1 MQPNTPSKE
10 VGSVRRR
17 TAVLLLILAL
27 PPAAMLMAGCNQGPP
42 PAPKKEV
49 SVIVTRPI
57 KDVVTDYQ
65 DFTGRLDALMTVD
78 IRSRVSGY
86 IVEAPFKE
94 GDYVHEGDLLF
105 QIDRRPFEAALNQ
118 AVANLNQARADENL
132 QEKNARRAHALIGS
146 NAISK
151 EDYDTMI
158 ATAEKSKAT
167 TGAME
172 AAREMAQINLDWT
185 RVVAPLS
192 GRVSRRNVD
201 PGNLAAADNTVLTTL
216 VSDDPMYAYFDVDER
231 TYLNLSEAAAR
242 KAGKATAADRT
253 ATVPGINQASLL
265 KKLKL
270 PVQMELANEQ
280 EFSHAGQID
289 FIDNRVNASTGT
301 IRMRGV
307 FPNPAGRLKSGLFVR
322 IRLPIGEPREA
333 VLIPDEALLSDQG
346 RKYVYVVNDKK
357 EVAYRAVTVAQQIE
371 TLRVINKGLNGDE
384 QVLVSGMQRV
394 RPGTPVEVKE
404 QAPPRPPSSLA
415 KSNLPRAAQAKG
427 EGDGQESDTP

>member
-1 MQPNTPSKE
+1 MLL
-10 VGSVRRR
+10 VGL
-17 TAVLLLILAL
+17 AVPVAAILAS
-27 PPAAMLMAGCNQGPP
+27 GCNQAPP
-42 PAPKKEV
+42 PQQKKEV

-78 IRSRVSGY
+78 IRARVSGY

-94 GDYVHEGDLLF
+94 GDYVHKGDLLF

-118 AVANLNQARADENL
+118 AIANLKQAQADENL
-132 QEKNARRAHALIGS
+132 QDKNARRARTMIGS
-146 NAISK
+146 QSISK

-167 TGAME
+167 TGSME
-172 AAREMAQINLDWT
+172 AARDMAQINLDWT
-185 RVVAPLS
+185 RVIAPLS

-231 TYLNLSEAAAR
+231 TYLNLGQAAMERYAKEAPTGDKSSR
-242 KAGKATAADRT
+242 LPSKAVA
-253 ATVPGINQASLL
+253 LL
-265 KKLKL
+265 STLKL
-270 PVQMELANEQ
+270 PVEMELANEQ
-280 EFSHAGQID
+280 SFSHGGQID

-307 FPNPAGRLKSGLFVR
+307 FPNPEGRLKAGLFVR
-322 IRLPIGEPREA
+322 IRLPIGEPHEA

-346 RKYVYVVNDKK
+346 RKYVYVVNEKK
-357 EVAYRAVTVAQQIE
+357 EVAYRAVTVGQEIQ
-371 TLRVINKGLNGDE
+371 TLRVINKGLKGDE
-384 QVLVSGMQRV
+384 RVLVSGMQRV
-394 RPGTPVEVKE
+394 RPGTTVEIKE
-404 QAPPRPPSSLA
+404 QPPPKPPSSLA
-415 KSNLPRAAQAKG
+415 KSNRRAGGQG
-427 EGDGQESDTP
+427 DSDGQAADTP

>member
-1 MQPNTPSKE
+1 
-10 VGSVRRR
+10 
-17 TAVLLLILAL
+17 
-27 PPAAMLMAGCNQGPP
+27 
-42 PAPKKEV
+42 V
-49 SVIVTRPI
+49 SVVVTRPI

-78 IRSRVSGY
+78 IRARVSGY

-94 GDYVHEGDLLF
+94 GDYVHKGDLLF

-118 AVANLNQARADENL
+118 AIANLKQAQADENL
-132 QEKNARRAHALIGS
+132 QDKNARRARTMIGS
-146 NAISK
+146 QSISK

-167 TGAME
+167 TGSME
-172 AAREMAQINLDWT
+172 AARDMTQINLDWT
-185 RVVAPLS
+185 RVIAPLS

-231 TYLNLSEAAAR
+231 TYLNLVQAAAR
-242 KAGKATAADRT
+242 KSGKDSPEHAAAGVAKTRQST
-253 ATVPGINQASLL
+253 LL
-265 KKLKL
+265 STLKL

-280 EFSHAGQID
+280 DFSHAGQID

-307 FPNPAGRLKSGLFVR
+307 FPNPDGRLKSGLFVR
-322 IRLPIGEPREA
+322 IRLPIGDPHEA

-357 EVAYRAVTVAQQIE
+357 EVAYRAVTVGQEIQ
-371 TLRVINKGLNGDE
+371 TLRVINKGLKGDE
-384 QVLVSGMQRV
+384 RVLVSGMQRV
-394 RPGTPVEVKE
+394 RPGTTVEVKE
-404 QAPPRPPSSLA
+404 QPPPRPPSSLA
-415 KSNLPRAAQAKG
+415 KSNLPRRAGAQG
-427 EGDGQESDTP
+427 EGDGQEADTP

>member
-1 MQPNTPSKE
+1 M
-10 VGSVRRR
+10 
-17 TAVLLLILAL
+17 LAS
-27 PPAAMLMAGCNQGPP
+27 GCNQAPP
-42 PAPKKEV
+42 PQQKKEV
-49 SVIVTRPI
+49 SVVVTRPV

-78 IRSRVSGY
+78 IRARVSGY

-94 GDYVHEGDLLF
+94 GDYVHKGDLLF

-118 AVANLNQARADENL
+118 AVANVKQAQADENL
-132 QEKNARRAHALIGS
+132 QEKNARRARTMIGS
-146 NAISK
+146 QSISK

-167 TGAME
+167 TGSME
-172 AAREMAQINLDWT
+172 AARDMAQINLDWT
-185 RVVAPLS
+185 RVIAPLS

-231 TYLNLSEAAAR
+231 TYLNLGQAAMAKSAKEPPAPAAAGPE
-242 KAGKATAADRT
+242 KSSVPPSKGAA
-253 ATVPGINQASLL
+253 LL
-265 KKLKL
+265 SKLKY
-270 PVQMELANEQ
+270 PVEMELANEQ
-280 EFSHAGQID
+280 AFSHAGQID

-307 FPNPAGRLKSGLFVR
+307 FPNPEGRLKAGLFVR
-322 IRLPIGEPREA
+322 IRLPIGEPHEA

-346 RKYVYVVNDKK
+346 RKYVYVVSDKN
-357 EVAYRAVTVAQQIE
+357 EVAYRAVTVGQEVQ
-371 TLRVINKGLNGDE
+371 TLRVISKGLSGNE
-384 QVLVSGMQRV
+384 RVLVSGMQRV

-404 QAPPRPPSSLA
+404 QPPPKPPRSLA
-415 KSNLPRAAQAKG
+415 KSNRHSPQGVAGEEDPEAA
-427 EGDGQESDTP
+427 DTP

>member
-1 MQPNTPSKE
+1 M
-10 VGSVRRR
+10 
-17 TAVLLLILAL
+17 LLLSLAV
-27 PPAAMLMAGCNQGPP
+27 PVATMLASGCNQ
-42 PAPKKEV
+42 APSPQQKKEV
-49 SVIVTRPI
+49 SVVVTRPI

-78 IRSRVSGY
+78 VRARVSGY

-94 GDYVHEGDLLF
+94 GDYVHKGDLLF

-118 AVANLNQARADENL
+118 AIANVRQARADENL
-132 QEKNARRAHALIGS
+132 QEKNARRARAMIGS
-146 NAISK
+146 QSISK

-172 AAREMAQINLDWT
+172 AARDMAQINLDWT
-185 RVVAPLS
+185 RVIAPLS
-192 GRVSRRNVD
+192 GRISRRNVD

-231 TYLNLSEAAAR
+231 TYLNLVQAAA
-242 KAGKATAADRT
+242 GKSGKEPPAPAAATGGKSSRSPSKGAA
-253 ATVPGINQASLL
+253 LL
-265 KKLKL
+265 STLKL
-270 PVQMELANEQ
+270 PVEMELANEQ
-280 EFSHAGQID
+280 DFSHAGQID

-307 FPNPAGRLKSGLFVR
+307 FHNPDGRLKSGLFVR
-322 IRLPIGEPREA
+322 IRLPIGEPHEA

-357 EVAYRAVTVAQQIE
+357 EVAYRAVTCGQEIR
-371 TLRVINKGLNGDE
+371 TLRVINKGLSGNE
-384 QVLVSGMQRV
+384 RVLVSGMQRV

-404 QAPPRPPSSLA
+404 QPPPKPPSSLA
-415 KSNLPRAAQAKG
+415 KSTPPRGAGAQA
-427 EGDGQESDTP
+427 DGQEADTP